1 MKPRLPHYRFPFV
14 LITFCL
20 LCLGALIYARPV
32 KADGI
37 LIPASN
43 RVDGVFSADN
53 SVVYITSGSQVLRY
67 DLSTQ
72 SFLAP
77 LELGGYLKALDLSPD
92 GQTLAI
98 ADSGD
103 WAGDQLWVY
112 VVRLDTGTSKKVTFA
127 RSAMEGGSYSIA
139 YGSDGQLLITSLFQG
154 SGWVPMRRY
163 DPATDTTALLGQV
176 FGGALLSASGDRSVI
191 GYAEAGGSNG
201 PWGRYFV
208 ATGNRLEAGQT
219 LWFVSDIAANRNA
232 AQFAITTNG
241 GTFLYDEA
249 ANQVAT
255 LGSYGAGRP
264 IGVAYHPT
272 QDLLYTAW
280 MGTSEIRVFETA
292 NFQQV
297 DSLNAGFIFQDN
309 HNWAFDNGRL
319 KTSRDGAL
327 LLATVGGGVRVLRTD
342 AARTQT
348 SLGASSNP
356 ITVGNPVTLTATV
369 QRLVPATG
377 TPAGVVTFY
386 ESNPYGSAASL
397 GSDILDDA
405 GEAAITVTLPRGAHE
420 LTATFEG
427 SLEDRSSDA
436 SPISLQVAPAGTCG
450 VSVCDEAHLRTEL
463 DACDTIT
470 FTCSGTITLTATI
483 DITANTTI
491 DGSGQNVIISGNHA
505 VEVFN
510 ANAGVTLSLNKLTIA
525 DGKAASDFPSG
536 YGGGIHNSGTLV
548 VNYSTLSGNGDSYNG
563 GGIYS
568 TGTLTVSN
576 SIFSGNGSGT
586 HHGGAIYSG
595 GTATVSNSTFS
606 GNSASSLGAGI
617 FNFGSMIVSNSTF
630 SGNTTFGFGG
640 GLFNTDTGTAEVIN
654 STFSGNSAGASG
666 RGGGICN
673 NQSSSAIILRN
684 TIIANSPAGGN
695 CSDLITDGGGN
706 LSYPDATCPGINSN
720 PMLGPL
726 QNNGGPTQ
734 TIALRPGSAAV
745 DAANDAICAS
755 PSVNNL
761 DQRGMTRPEGP
772 HCDIGAYE
780 AKFSYTFLPII
791 VK

>member
-37 LIPASN
+37 LIPAPN
-43 RVDGVFSADN
+43 RVDGVFSTDN

-127 RSAMEGGSYSIA
+127 RSAMEGGSYSVA

-154 SGWVPMRRY
+154 SGPVPMRRY

-176 FGGALLSASGDRSVI
+176 FGGALLSATGDRSVI
-191 GYAEAGGSNG
+191 GYAEAGISNG

-208 ATGNRLEAGQT
+208 ATGNMLEAGQT
-219 LWFVSDIAANRNA
+219 LWFVSDIAANRNG

-255 LGSYGAGRP
+255 LGGYGAGRP

-292 NFQQV
+292 NFQKV
-297 DSLNAGFIFQDN
+297 DSLNAGSIFQDN
-309 HNWAFDNGRL
+309 HNWSFDNGRL

-348 SLGASSNP
+348 SLEASSNP
-356 ITVGNPVTLTATV
+356 IAVGNPVTLTATV
-369 QRLVPATG
+369 QRL
-377 TPAGVVTFY
+377 
-386 ESNPYGSAASL
+386 
-397 GSDILDDA
+397 
-405 GEAAITVTLPRGAHE
+405 
-420 LTATFEG
+420 
-427 SLEDRSSDA
+427 
-436 SPISLQVAPAGTCG
+436 APA
-450 VSVCDEAHLRTEL
+450 
-463 DACDTIT
+463 
-470 FTCSGTITLTATI
+470 
-483 DITANTTI
+483 
-491 DGSGQNVIISGNHA
+491 
-505 VEVFN
+505 
-510 ANAGVTLSLNKLTIA
+510 
-525 DGKAASDFPSG
+525 
-536 YGGGIHNSGTLV
+536 SGTL
-548 VNYSTLSGNGDSYNG
+548 
-563 GGIYS
+563 
-568 TGTLTVSN
+568 
-576 SIFSGNGSGT
+576 
-586 HHGGAIYSG
+586 
-595 GTATVSNSTFS
+595 
-606 GNSASSLGAGI
+606 
-617 FNFGSMIVSNSTF
+617 
-630 SGNTTFGFGG
+630 
-640 GLFNTDTGTAEVIN
+640 
-654 STFSGNSAGASG
+654 
-666 RGGGICN
+666 
-673 NQSSSAIILRN
+673 
-684 TIIANSPAGGN
+684 
-695 CSDLITDGGGN
+695 
-706 LSYPDATCPGINSN
+706 TCP
-720 PMLGPL
+720 
-726 QNNGGPTQ
+726 
-734 TIALRPGSAAV
+734 RY
-745 DAANDAICAS
+745 
-755 PSVNNL
+755 
-761 DQRGMTRPEGP
+761 EG
-772 HCDIGAYE
+772 HRLC
-780 AKFSYTFLPII
+780 
-791 VK
+791 